1 MSVYV
6 DPMAPCIC
14 CQQWNYDF
22 ACHLIGDTAAELHA
36 FAASLGLKRAWFQ
49 NSNLPHYD
57 LTSNKRRQAVK
68 LGAIELDVKTFI
80 QKARTQRN
88 A

>member
-6 DPMAPCIC
+6 DPIAPCIC
-14 CQQWNYDF
+14 CEQWNYDF

-36 FAASLGLKRAWFQ
+36 FASSIGLKRAWFQ
-49 NSNLPHYD
+49 DGRLAHYD
-57 LTSNKRRQAVK
+57 LAVNKRREAVK
-68 LGAIELDVKTFI
+68 LGAIQLDAKTFI
-80 QKARTQRN
+80 QKARKQRN